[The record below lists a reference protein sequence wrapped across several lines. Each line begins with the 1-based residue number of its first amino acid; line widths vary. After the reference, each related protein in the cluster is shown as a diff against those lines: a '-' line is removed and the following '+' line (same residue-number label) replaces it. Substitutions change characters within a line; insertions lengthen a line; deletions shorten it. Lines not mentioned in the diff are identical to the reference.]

1 MDLRSAELDESG
13 LPQSYASCFQSLPFY
28 LDFARFGP
36 PSLNVA
42 ECHASSLRNLASD
55 PSVVDALAPVAA
67 RTEALAATLTG
78 RSSADQVVLVPNTSS
93 GLFQLAFALQGGAIL
108 VSPQEFPANVYP
120 WTQAAR
126 RGGPAV
132 CWLVPPDGRVTPEA
146 VAAALRP
153 EITALA
159 VSAVDFRTGYR
170 ADLAALRDILGER
183 LLLVDAIQAFGVV
196 DLPWHLVDA
205 VVTGGQKWLRAG
217 WGSGFLSLSSRAL
230 DRLALDRL
238 GGSLSGWSGAVA
250 ADRFDGLLHEPESSA
265 ARFRMTNPDL
275 VAVAALETALQLFA
289 SAGPA
294 RIEHAVTARVDA
306 LLSVISDYGAHT
318 LVPLSPRERAG
329 IIPLVLPTRDP
340 KIVGSALRDAG
351 LAISIRED
359 HVRLSPHAT
368 TPFAAV
374 ERFAAVLRTLAPP
387 RPVRH
392 ASSATPS

>member
-1 MDLRSAELDESG
+1 MMGPLSAEPDETG
-13 LPQSYASCFQSLPFY
+13 LPPGYAPCFQSLPFY

-42 ECHASSLRNLASD
+42 ECHANSLRNLAST
-55 PSVVDALAPVAA
+55 PSAVDALNPVAV
-67 RTEALAATLTG
+67 RTEALAAALTG
-78 RSSADQVVLVPNTSS
+78 RSSADQVVLVPNTSG

-120 WTQAAR
+120 WVQAAR

-196 DLPWHLVDA
+196 DLPWHLADA

-230 DRLALDRL
+230 DRL

-250 ADRFDGLLHEPESSA
+250 ADRFDSLLHEPASSA

-294 RIEHAVTARVDA
+294 RIERAVKARVDA
-306 LLSVISDYGAHT
+306 LLDVISGYGART
-318 LVPLSPRERAG
+318 LLPLSPRERAG
-329 IIPLVLPTRDP
+329 IIPLVLPGRDP
-340 KIVGSALRDAG
+340 KSVGSALRDAG
-351 LAISIRED
+351 LTVSVRED

-368 TPFAAV
+368 TPFEAV
-374 ERFAAVLRTLAPP
+374 ERFAAVLCTLAPP
-387 RPVRH
+387 RHFRH
-392 ASSATPS
+392 ISSAIPP